1 MIQISNLTLAY
12 GDKLV
17 LDRFS
22 LTLPDTGVT
31 VLSGPSGC
39 GKTTLMR
46 CIAGLERPQGGT
58 IAGLSPQETAFLFQ
72 EDRLFPWRTA
82 EQHILDVLPKAR
94 RGEADRW
101 LALVGLEAEKAAYP
115 AALSGGMKRRLAL
128 ARTLA
133 FGGRLY
139 LLDEP
144 FTGVDGERVK
154 ALMAALRELGTPV
167 LLSSHEEL
175 VRTLADRVVYLD
187 GPPLRWEPGPPG
199 RPDARGSCNFP
210 KNFV

>member
-46 CIAGLERPQGGT
+46 CIAGLERPNSGRV
-58 IAGLSPQETAFLFQ
+58 AGISPRQTAFLFQ
-72 EDRLFPWRTA
+72 ENRLFPWRTV
-82 EQHILDVLPKAR
+82 EQHITDVLPRER
-94 RGEADRW
+94 RGEVSRW
-101 LALVGLEAEKAAYP
+101 LALAELDGEESAYP
-115 AALSGGMKRRLAL
+115 SALSGGMGRRLAL
-128 ARTLA
+128 ARCLA
-133 FGGRLY
+133 LGGSLY

-144 FTGVDGERVK
+144 FSGVDPER
-154 ALMAALRELGTPV
+154 AERIMGRIRTLNTPV
-167 LLSSHEEL
+167 LLVSHEEAVL
-175 VRTLADRVVYLD
+175 SLADRVVELD
-187 GPPLRWEPGPPG
+187 GPPLSLSKSPG
-199 RPDARGSCNFP
+199 
-210 KNFV
+210 VV